1 MQINIV
7 LFDVSGQI
15 SLKETRAFIQDEE
28 IQNILKI
35 LGWLSYKN
43 TCINSSH
50 DFYSKQIPGLYH
62 AIQ

>member
-1 MQINIV
+1 MQINIF

-15 SLKETRAFIQDEE
+15 SLKETRAFIQDGET
-28 IQNILKI
+28 NILKI

-50 DFYSKQIPGLYH
+50 DFY
-62 AIQ
+62 